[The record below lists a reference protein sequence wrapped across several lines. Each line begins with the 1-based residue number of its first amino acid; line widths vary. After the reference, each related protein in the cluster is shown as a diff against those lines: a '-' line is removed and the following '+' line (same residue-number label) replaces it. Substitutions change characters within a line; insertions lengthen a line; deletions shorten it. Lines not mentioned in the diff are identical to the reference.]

1 MGNAGKAQR
10 TMIAP
15 NMSVPGTQRTASCA
29 TLANSLGFFCYD
41 SGVLVLD
48 RVKSGVIVRVFTSS
62 PGRAVLAM
70 TFQAT
75 GNVRVFV
82 LPCHSDHTMTHRSKN
97 APYTFQVLS
106 RLANLAPCLQWI
118 GP

>member
-15 NMSVPGTQRTASCA
+15 NTSVPGTQRTASCA
-29 TLANSLGFFCYD
+29 TLANSLGITCYD

-48 RVKSGVIVRVFTSS
+48 RCYSGVIVRVLTSS

-75 GNVRVFV
+75 GNVRVSFAV
-82 LPCHSDHTMTHRSKN
+82 CHSDHTMTHRSKN
-97 APYTFQVLS
+97 AP
-106 RLANLAPCLQWI
+106 
-118 GP
+118 